1 MEKELN
7 KEYSE
12 RLMWVILRES
22 FEDGK

>member
-7 KEYSE
+7 KGYFE